1 MCSRENRFQST
12 LKYIPANLLYF
23 KDKELNGQPWP
34 KDQVIFKGE
43 ESLAVEF
50 SIATLNATEGF
61 GKILQDSSRSKEQ
74 ANYFQV

>member
-1 MCSRENRFQST
+1 M
-12 LKYIPANLLYF
+12 
-23 KDKELNGQPWP
+23 NGQPWP